1 MSVILS
7 QTRWPSLALDLAIMT
22 VPGSPLTEL
31 NTIYE
36 TYSLTQ
42 NELRE
47 ILNNPY
53 FQQLF
58 NDTLEQVK
66 AQGNK
71 AGAAYRAMTL
81 SQALS
86 EKLFRDANGNRME
99 PKDMIK
105 FYELLLKS
113 AGLLDNKDTQV
124 NTQVNVGVAL
134 PLPTGLNNPKLKHTQ
149 AIGTK

>member
-58 NDTLEQVK
+58 NDALEQVK

-113 AGLLDNKDTQV
+113 A
-124 NTQVNVGVAL
+124 
-134 PLPTGLNNPKLKHTQ
+134 
-149 AIGTK
+149 